1 MYSKLINLRI
11 DLELYEELKNKAK
24 DNGLTLSSYIRFI
37 LKQYLKKRSIR
48 K

>member
-37 LKQYLKKRSIR
+37 LKQYLKKRA
-48 K
+48 

>member
-37 LKQYLKKRSIR
+37 LKQHLR
-48 K
+48 KGA